1 MSFRNFSLENPG
13 SFWSKKN
20 QNLSLKTIIKK
31 KKTDFVLKIQNWKSF
46 ESLANHELSLKNNL
60 QIIRTEEKSFKCI
73 QFVREK
79 IVNNNQFAFYLKN
92 DTYVLGNS
100 FNSRFVP
107 ETISFKSTTDIR

>member
-13 SFWSKKN
+13 SFWSKKKSKLVIEN
-20 QNLSLKTIIKK
+20 NHK

-92 DTYVLGNS
+92 ATYVLGNS
-100 FNSRFVP
+100 LNSRFVP